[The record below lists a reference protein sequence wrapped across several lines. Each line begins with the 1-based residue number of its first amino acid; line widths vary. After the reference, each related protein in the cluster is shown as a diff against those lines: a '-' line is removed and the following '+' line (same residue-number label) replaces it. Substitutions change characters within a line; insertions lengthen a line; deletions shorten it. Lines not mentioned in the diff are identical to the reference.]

1 VDVVLGPD
9 DRDGKVLS
17 AHQSQGRRMSAPRQ
31 PSAETLSRLTEL
43 LALLA
48 DETRLRV
55 VLALAH
61 EGEMSVS
68 ALQELTGQS
77 QSPLSNR
84 LTRMRLAGWVSYRR
98 AGKKHLYRLEWA
110 ALRDVLDQFF
120 AQAGGSGREL
130 RLGDGSLVYRR
141 GS

>member
-1 VDVVLGPD
+1 M
-9 DRDGKVLS
+9 
-17 AHQSQGRRMSAPRQ
+17 AAPRQ
-31 PSAETLSRLTEL
+31 PSAETLSRLTQL

-61 EGEMSVS
+61 EDEMSVS
-68 ALQELTGQS
+68 ALQQLTGQS

-98 AGKKHLYRLEWA
+98 AGQKHLYRLEWA
-110 ALRDVLDQFF
+110 ALRDGLDQFF
-120 AQAGGSGREL
+120 TEIGGPGRKL
-130 RLGDGSLVYRR
+130 RVGDWSLTYRLR
-141 GS
+141 G